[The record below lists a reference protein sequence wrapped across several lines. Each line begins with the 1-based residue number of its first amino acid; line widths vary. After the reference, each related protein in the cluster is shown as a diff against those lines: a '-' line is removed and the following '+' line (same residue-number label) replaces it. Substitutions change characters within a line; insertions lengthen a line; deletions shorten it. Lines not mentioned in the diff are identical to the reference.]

1 MSLFHPN
8 DSESDLMGYVYAC
21 YFTYSH
27 NVTMVYHK
35 QDVCSH
41 VVAQWLHDVYE
52 TNHSS
57 NIV

>member
-8 DSESDLMGYVYAC
+8 DSESDLLGYVYAC

-27 NVTMVYHK
+27 NVIMVDHK

-41 VVAQWLHDVYE
+41 VVVQCFMMVYE